1 MVEQIREKLK
11 SFPWA
16 RTGLGLPLL
25 PDIKS
30 PSPEPEIVV
39 LPNNSSENR
48 QNLVQRK
55 NTQLNNNTNNSSL
68 SPTSFTP
75 MLSDHTTAQQLESQS
90 ENQSLINSEHH
101 QDANNNSNNQFSRLR
116 PKQRTPDAD
125 FTAFKYRRR
134 SWRERIRRLLQ
145 NYNGHNKY
153 SEPLMGQGGAI
164 LMFGIVIVVLIF
176 LYTVTHVQN
185 FRKNNDDPLL
195 EEKFN
200 PFAKINDIHV
210 PVGNKLTD

>member
-11 SFPWA
+11 AFPWA

-25 PDIKS
+25 PDIK
-30 PSPEPEIVV
+30 PATPEPEIVV
-39 LPNNSSENR
+39 LPNNVEKR

-55 NTQLNNNTNNSSL
+55 NANHPQNQYRPDDRNNSL

-90 ENQSLINSEHH
+90 ESQSLINQE
-101 QDANNNSNNQFSRLR
+101 NNNHENNQFSKLR
-116 PKQRTPDAD
+116 PKQRTADAD
-125 FTAFKYRRR
+125 FNAFKYRRR
-134 SWRERIRRLLQ
+134 SWKARIQRLMQ
-145 NYNGHNKY
+145 NYNTSNKY

-164 LMFGIVIVVLIF
+164 MMIVLVVLVLIF

-185 FRKNNDDPLL
+185 FRRDNDDPLL
-195 EEKFN
+195 NEKFN

-210 PVGNKLTD
+210 PVSN